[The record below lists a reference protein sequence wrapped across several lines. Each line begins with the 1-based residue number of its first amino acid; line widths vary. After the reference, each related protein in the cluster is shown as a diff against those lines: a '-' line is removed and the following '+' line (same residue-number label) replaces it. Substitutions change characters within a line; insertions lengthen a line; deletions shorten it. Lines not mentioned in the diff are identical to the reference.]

1 MCMFLLLCIMNNWP
15 LALTYDKRC
24 TSLVEIEES
33 NLNQKNEVPV
43 CSKNEIETLR
53 NFKKKAFRTAD
64 F

>member
-1 MCMFLLLCIMNNWP
+1 MNNWP

-33 NLNQKNEVPV
+33 DLNQKNEVPV
-43 CSKNEIETLR
+43 CSKYGIETLR
-53 NFKKKAFRTAD
+53 NFKQKACRTAD